1 MRGVP
6 GESADATAA
15 ELRARG
21 ERLTP
26 QRLLVLGAIREGR
39 GHLTAEAVH
48 ARVRERYPYVNLA
61 TVYRALG
68 WLKDQGLISE
78 TDLGGGQ
85 IEYEYIA
92 EPRHHHLVCLHCGG
106 REEFGDDVVA
116 PLAATLRQRYGFAP
130 RLDHLAV
137 FGECRQC
144 RGLGAAATDPRP
156 APAGGHPPG

>member
-6 GESADATAA
+6 EESADATAA

-26 QRLLVLGAIREGR
+26 QGVLVLDAIREGR

-61 TVYRALG
+61 TIYRTLG

-85 IEYEYIA
+85 IEYEYLD
-92 EPRHHHLVCLHCGG
+92 ELRNHHLVCLRCG
-106 REEFGDDVVA
+106 RKEEFGDDLVA
-116 PLAATLRQRYGFAP
+116 PLAAALRERYGFAP

-137 FGECRQC
+137 FGLCRHCQ
-144 RGLGAAATDPRP
+144 GAAGTTKR
-156 APAGGHPPG
+156 